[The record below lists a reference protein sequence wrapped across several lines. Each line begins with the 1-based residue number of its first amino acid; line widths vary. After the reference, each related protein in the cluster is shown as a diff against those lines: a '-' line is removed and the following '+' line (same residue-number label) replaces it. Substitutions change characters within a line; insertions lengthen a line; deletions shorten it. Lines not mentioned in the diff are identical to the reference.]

1 MDEPSQPVALY
12 RFLFARFGFRKK
24 GGCLTGSFAWLLKL
38 SQQRSQRSFS
48 CRGNGILGPFLHG
61 ISTKRDSKCDEA
73 AYKSRGH
80 ELLVQSSRTRI
91 EFEGQPHWICH
102 GCYFLSVRLG
112 RSLQWPVYHPWS
124 CYWLAWV
131 ETRHLVAS
139 IFQMGSFCK
148 GLEPHGQQHFRV
160 CIDEMFSNQLS
171 GWDTCSLRARALL
184 LPSSASQL
192 WRFYFWLHRRPKK
205 LQKVLEFWDGERKF
219 HRISLLYHIIKS
231 SSEYLQR
238 LALLHL
244 KLRMDSMPEFWSR
257 SYSQRRSPLPM
268 DHPWSMCHG
277 AKSFVWGRWVDVD
290 QDDGFEFRKTLQT
303 SWVKYSMTGIFMM
316 WLPPKVFFCPIKRQF
331 GWMNDPKLRYLVWL
345 NVMIHP
351 EWRF

>member
-1 MDEPSQPVALY
+1 M
-12 RFLFARFGFRKK
+12 
-24 GGCLTGSFAWLLKL
+24 
-38 SQQRSQRSFS
+38 
-48 CRGNGILGPFLHG
+48 
-61 ISTKRDSKCDEA
+61 
-73 AYKSRGH
+73 
-80 ELLVQSSRTRI
+80 VQSSRTRI
-91 EFEGQPHWICH
+91 EFVGHPTE
-102 GCYFLSVRLG
+102 FVMVAVRFSVRLG

-148 GLEPHGQQHFRV
+148 GLEPFGNSASELHWWDVFQPAFRLGY
-160 CIDEMFSNQLS
+160 MFSES
-171 GWDTCSLRARALL
+171 PGTFVAFISFSIVALL
-184 LPSSASQL
+184 FLVTQET
-192 WRFYFWLHRRPKK
+192 KQK

-231 SSEYLQR
+231 YSEYLQR

-268 DHPWSMCHG
+268 DHPWSMCRG

-316 WLPPKVFFCPIKRQF
+316 WLPPKVFFLSNKKTI
-331 GWMNDPKLRYLVWL
+331 WL
-345 NVMIHP
+345 DERSKIALLSLAKCYDSPRMEIPMQQTCQGDLGNMP
-351 EWRF
+351 EVLHES

>member
-1 MDEPSQPVALY
+1 MGNSTSEFALMRCFPTSFQVGIHVLWEPGH
-12 RFLFARFGFRKK
+12 FC
-24 GGCLTGSFAWLLKL
+24 CLHQLLN
-38 SQQRSQRSFS
+38 
-48 CRGNGILGPFLHG
+48 CG
-61 ISTKRDSKCDEA
+61 
-73 AYKSRGH
+73 
-80 ELLVQSSRTRI
+80 
-91 EFEGQPHWICH
+91 
-102 GCYFLSVRLG
+102 
-112 RSLQWPVYHPWS
+112 
-124 CYWLAWV
+124 
-131 ETRHLVAS
+131 AS
-139 IFQMGSFCK
+139 I
-148 GLEPHGQQHFRV
+148 
-160 CIDEMFSNQLS
+160 S
-171 GWDTCSLRARALL
+171 GYTGD
-184 LPSSASQL
+184 Q
-192 WRFYFWLHRRPKK
+192 KK